1 MKRIISVLCTVFLL
15 LCLFSSTVLAS
26 NGNGNLDGG
35 GGNMGQGTSTNFW
48 STGND
53 GVRVTVVDAETG
65 TAVSSSVDFANRSQ
79 PATVLHFGKVNKLQY
94 RDGIGLTL
102 QSGIPYDCLQPAYSM
117 PAIVNSKSRPTS
129 IEAIKKYFCSEYACK
144 IVASATGVDY
154 DKMLD
159 GQYKIL
165 LEPIAYVTF
174 NGSYYCI
181 TATEAALYDQLSG
194 GAMRQRLPS
203 VAFQNLPLALFLEY
217 SDLGFSAWTG
227 R

>member
-1 MKRIISVLCTVFLL
+1 
-15 LCLFSSTVLAS
+15 
-26 NGNGNLDGG
+26 
-35 GGNMGQGTSTNFW
+35 MGQGTSTNFW

-79 PATVLHFGKVNKLQY
+79 PATVLHFGKVNKIQY

-144 IVASATGVDY
+144 MVASATGVDY

-194 GAMRQRLPS
+194 GAMRQRLPQRCLSEPSAGS
-203 VAFQNLPLALFLEY
+203 V
-217 SDLGFSAWTG
+217 SGI
-227 R
+227 

>member
-129 IEAIKKYFCSEYACK
+129 IEAIKKYFCSEYAC
-144 IVASATGVDY
+144 
-154 DKMLD
+154 
-159 GQYKIL
+159 
-165 LEPIAYVTF
+165 
-174 NGSYYCI
+174 
-181 TATEAALYDQLSG
+181 LS
-194 GAMRQRLPS
+194 LIHI
-203 VAFQNLPLALFLEY
+203 
-217 SDLGFSAWTG
+217 
-227 R
+227 